1 MKIAVIG
8 TGALGGFYGGMLAK
22 NGNDVHFL
30 LNSDYDYVVKNG
42 LTIESDIHGT
52 FNLKDIHVYNNINEM
67 PICDVI
73 LVCLKSTK
81 NSFIQAIKSII
92 NDKSIIV
99 IIQNGLG
106 VEEEIAELFPNNN
119 IIGAL
124 AFIASNKIGPGHIH
138 HLELGRL
145 KLGSYNQEKTH
156 LVDDLIK
163 VFKDADVDALY
174 TDELK
179 YIRWQKLIW
188 NMAFNGACVI
198 LNCTTDQL
206 LLNTSTREMIY
217 ELMRET
223 IDAAKACGVNIPVDE
238 VEKIVA
244 MTDRMKP
251 YNPSMK
257 LDYDNKR
264 EMELKYIY
272 EKPIEHAKAAGFEMK
287 KMKTLLQL
295 LHFKQAEYFQD

>member
-30 LNSDYDYVVKNG
+30 LNSDYDYVAKNG

-52 FNLKDIHVYNNINEM
+52 FNLKDIHVYKDINEM
-67 PICDVI
+67 PICDVVLI
-73 LVCLKSTK
+73 CLKSTK
-81 NSFIQAIKSII
+81 NSFIKNIKKII
-92 NDKSIIV
+92 NDYSLIV

-106 VEEEIAELFPNNN
+106 VEEEIAQLFPKNN

-145 KLGSYNQEKTH
+145 KLGSYNQEKTR

-163 VFKDADVDALY
+163 VFKTSDIDAIY

-188 NMAFNGACVI
+188 NMAFNGTCVI
-198 LNCTTDQL
+198 LNCTTDKL
-206 LLNTSTREMIY
+206 LSNIHTREMIY

-223 IDAAKACGVNIPVDE
+223 VSAAKACGVNLPDDE
-238 VEKIVA
+238 VDKIVET
-244 MTDRMKP
+244 TDRMKP